1 MSDRGENVVS
11 LEKNPRNLHGSG
23 NGGGNGNLT
32 RHRLNDLERRMEKL
46 ESKVD
51 DLIGLCTRLDE
62 KLNEV
67 ASKSYVLR
75 ILCVTVVVTVGGSL
89 ATIVGHAIMRTL
101 GPVS

>member
-1 MSDRGENVVS
+1 MSDRSENVVD
-11 LEKNPRNLHGSG
+11 LEKNPRNLQGSG
-23 NGGGNGNLT
+23 SGGGNGNLT

-51 DLIGLCTRLDE
+51 DLIGLCARIDE

-75 ILCVTVVVTVGGSL
+75 ILCVTVVVTIGGSL
-89 ATIVGHAIMRTL
+89 ATVIVHAIMRTL
-101 GPVS
+101 VPVS

>member
-32 RHRLNDLERRMEKL
+32 RHRLKDLERRMETL
-46 ESKVD
+46 EGKVD

-67 ASKSYVLR
+67 ASKSYVLW
-75 ILCVTVVVTVGGSL
+75 ILCGTIGALL
-89 ATIVGHAIMRTL
+89 ATVIIHAVMRTL